1 MNHPSNHLGISLHH
15 LKSGYAQY
23 IHNNQNRVGWLLPH
37 FSFSRSMLHPAVMQ
51 MSPDDLYHPLATFAP
66 SQPLVGGIPT
76 PLKNMSSSVGMMTF
90 PTYGKLTFI
99 QTTNQPFLCIP
110 WIHPHDS
117 HTRVRSTP
125 LSHHLLGDAFSLE
138 HVGTQVS
145 KAKFVPNK
153 IHDLELQQKTI
164 VYLENSLLSEFSHLN
179 IPTSSPSAPK
189 NPTPA
194 HAVPVEEEAGHF
206 AELLE
211 ILP

>member
-1 MNHPSNHLGISLHH
+1 
-15 LKSGYAQY
+15 
-23 IHNNQNRVGWLLPH
+23 
-37 FSFSRSMLHPAVMQ
+37 
-51 MSPDDLYHPLATFAP
+51 
-66 SQPLVGGIPT
+66 
-76 PLKNMSSSVGMMTF
+76 
-90 PTYGKLTFI
+90 
-99 QTTNQPFLCIP
+99 
-110 WIHPHDS
+110 
-117 HTRVRSTP
+117 
-125 LSHHLLGDAFSLE
+125 LE